1 MNSRGPTAPKGSED
15 GEDEEAV
22 ATATLPTWPWP
33 PRGAQKTK
41 KTRKSMVPAL
51 ADLPAWRRELVI
63 ALGEVAQHGQRSQDG
78 AGRLMCGGRVGRA
91 AEVARRSPSS
101 VEGARAQLAGA
112 SCRSA

>member
-41 KTRKSMVPAL
+41 KTKKSIVPAL
-51 ADLPAWRRELVI
+51 ADLPAWRRELGHHVLKKLPGI
-63 ALGEVAQHGQRSQDG
+63 GKQGLSGT
-78 AGRLMCGGRVGRA
+78 GRLVCRGT
-91 AEVARRSPSS
+91 E
-101 VEGARAQLAGA
+101 LAT
-112 SCRSA
+112 